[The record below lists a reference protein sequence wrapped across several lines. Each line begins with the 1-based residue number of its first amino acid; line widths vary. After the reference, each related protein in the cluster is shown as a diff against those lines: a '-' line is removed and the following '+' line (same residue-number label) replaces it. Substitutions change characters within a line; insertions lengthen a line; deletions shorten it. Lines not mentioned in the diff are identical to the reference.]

1 MVSAIASMARWSCRR
16 GVASRSA
23 PHPSRCWAIEGLVHP
38 AHWAWAIS
46 ILVAALAFA
55 IAYVRTSVTLARI
68 FLREARRRRA
78 ASGEVG
84 PASRESLPR

>member
-1 MVSAIASMARWSCRR
+1 MSAWGGLALGALSLPLLGDRGAR
-16 GVASRSA
+16 
-23 PHPSRCWAIEGLVHP
+23 PP

-55 IAYVRTSVTLARI
+55 IAYVRNSVTLARI

-84 PASRESLPR
+84 PAS

>member
-1 MVSAIASMARWSCRR
+1 VTTGPLRLAA
-16 GVASRSA
+16 
-23 PHPSRCWAIEGLVHP
+23 GLSLATV
-38 AHWAWAIS
+38 

-55 IAYVRTSVTLARI
+55 IAYVRNSVTLARI

-78 ASGEVG
+78 ASSEVG

>member
-23 PHPSRCWAIEGLVHP
+23 PYPSRCWAIEGLVHL
-38 AHWAWAIS
+38 AHWAIS

-55 IAYVRTSVTLARI
+55 IAYVRNSVTLARI
-68 FLREARRRRA
+68 FLREAPRRRA
-78 ASGEVG
+78 VSGEVG